1 MNVTAG
7 AFPQEVELEMAS
19 PREDKSVD
27 ASRLSFNFQTVAM
40 IVSTALLVSG
50 LQYVTGASERSA
62 KDDDRKAAAQ
72 MQSDIR
78 DIHTQMNSQEKIH
91 DLEKQ
96 LLDAQL
102 ASMKATIENATN
114 RAAAL
119 SMSQEL
125 SRQQRTR

>member
-1 MNVTAG
+1 MSNAIAFPESAAEQIMSPTREERRVNAEQISFPLPMVFAMLAAIAVTAFAVG
-7 AFPQEVELEMAS
+7 
-19 PREDKSVD
+19 
-27 ASRLSFNFQTVAM
+27 
-40 IVSTALLVSG
+40 G
-50 LQYVTGASERSA
+50 LQYVLTSS
-62 KDDDRKAAAQ
+62 DRAVLAQ

-78 DIHTQMNSQEKIH
+78 DIHTQMNAQEKIH

-102 ASMKATIENATN
+102 ASMKATIESATN

-125 SRQQRTR
+125 SRVQRTR